1 MGKTKGFT
9 QYHGP
14 LTPAQA
20 AAGIQAA
27 IQNAGDL
34 LSDAELLLENKGWQ
48 RAAALAIL
56 SIEEM
61 GKIEILRGLL
71 LARDERELKESW
83 IRYRS
88 HTKKN
93 VLWILPQFV
102 AKGARRLEHFRPAYD
117 ESSDHGKLLDSV
129 KQLAFYSDACGKCHW
144 SAPREVV
151 DMALAEGI
159 TKTAKLLVGGSAYA
173 FTTEAELEIWCKH
186 MRSVWKGDM
195 NEMKKSLLACYAE
208 AEAKGV
214 FLGKSTEFDML
225 KFLYEDPTQ

>member
-1 MGKTKGFT
+1 MDKTKGLT

-20 AAGIQAA
+20 ATGIQAA
-27 IQNAGDL
+27 IQNACDL
-34 LSDAELLLENKGWQ
+34 LSDAELLLENKRWQ

-61 GKIEILRGLL
+61 GKVEILRSLL

-93 VLWILPQFV
+93 VLWIFPQLV
-102 AKGARRLEHFRPAYD
+102 ANGARKLEHFRPAYD
-117 ESSDHGKLLDSV
+117 ESSDHAKLLDSV

-144 SAPREVV
+144 SVPREVV
-151 DMALAEGI
+151 DQALAEGMA
-159 TKTAKLLVGGSAYA
+159 KTAKLLVGVSSHA
-173 FTTEAELEIWCKH
+173 FTTVAELQIWCKH
-186 MRSVWKGDM
+186 MRPVCRGDM
-195 NEMKKSLLACYAE
+195 DEMKKGLLACYAE

-214 FLGKSTEFDML
+214 LQGESTEFDML

>member
-1 MGKTKGFT
+1 MDRTKGLT

-20 AAGIQAA
+20 AAGMRAA
-27 IQNAGDL
+27 IENAGHL
-34 LSDAELLLENKGWQ
+34 LSDAEFLLENKRWQ

-61 GKIEILRGLL
+61 GKVPVLRGLL
-71 LARDERELKESW
+71 LARDERELRESW
-83 IRYRS
+83 IQYRS

-93 VLWILPQFV
+93 VLWVVPQLV
-102 AKGARRLEHFRPAYD
+102 TRGARKLEHFRPAYD
-117 ESSDHGKLLDSV
+117 ESSDHAKLLDSV

-144 SAPREVV
+144 SVPRKVV
-151 DMALAEGI
+151 DSALAEEMVRA
-159 TKTAKLLVGGSAYA
+159 AKLLVGAGHNA

-186 MRSVWKGDM
+186 MRPVWKTDM
-195 NEMKKSLLACYAE
+195 NEMNRGLLACYAE

-214 FLGKSTEFDML
+214 LQGKFTEFDMF
-225 KFLYEDPTQ
+225 KFLYEDRTQ